1 MTLRLRRRSQ
11 KMKKKVLATVIAIS
25 LAASCVGCGKAAV
38 QPESST
44 SEQVEEGAEEGVEEG
59 IEEVT
64 LNVFMDLGANLSSGI
79 QSDPVAEYIREK
91 TGVILN
97 VEGSDPDKAAAM
109 VASGDLYDISIL
121 DNPAYIPPLIS
132 SKAVA
137 DLTDWMQYAPN
148 VTENFHGLI
157 KYSQDY
163 LGNKAEGLFS
173 LPMRAKPISS
183 PLAKDMGGNF
193 VRWNHYVEAGSPE
206 IKSIDDLLDLFETIQ
221 KNNPETESGQKAY
234 ALSQWMD
241 WGKGSFASA
250 ISKYTSRSEDTLFSS
265 YDIDAVEYQDLMN
278 DDNAYL
284 IYADFMFK
292 ANQRG
297 ILDPEAFVQRHEDYN
312 AKLQDGRVLTTM
324 YQWEIN
330 NKNNEFKSV
339 NEAGFV
345 DIPFADTEE
354 FKAKINREAAF
365 GYPQRLLVVSSKCD
379 DTKMRAIMRLIDFL
393 YSEEGTRVMANG
405 PKGVTWNDD
414 GNGGAAFTD
423 ETLAAIKEDPSYL
436 VSQGAT
442 YYQGIMGVDYDTFDA
457 TGETYID
464 LTLNND
470 YIVSSLSDYE
480 KEYCEFYGVDVP
492 LDVMTKRENQSTE
505 NLAISM
511 LMPTEIPTEIARGTT
526 KIEDYMSQQLPS
538 LILSA
543 NQEEYDAKL
552 AAMREELKSMDYE
565 TISTFYKEAFENAVA
580 SYNELTK

>member
-1 MTLRLRRRSQ
+1 
-11 KMKKKVLATVIAIS
+11 MKKKVVAVAIAMS
-25 LAASCVGCGKAAV
+25 LVAGCGTTTV

-44 SEQVEEGAEEGVEEG
+44 NEQVEEGIEERINVADDL
-59 IEEVT
+59 EEVT

-79 QSDPVAEYIREK
+79 QSDPVAEYIKEK

-97 VEGSDPDKAAAM
+97 IEGFDPDKEAAM

-121 DNPAYIPPLIS
+121 DKPAYIPPLIS

-137 DLTDWMQYAPN
+137 DLTDWLQYAPN
-148 VTENFHGLI
+148 VTENFSGLI

-163 LGNKAEGLFS
+163 LGNQAEGLYS

-183 PLAKDMGGNF
+183 PLAKDMDGNF

-221 KNNPETESGQKAY
+221 KNNPETESGQKTY
-234 ALSQWMD
+234 ALSQWTD
-241 WGKGSFASA
+241 WGRGSFASMLN
-250 ISKYTSRSEDTLFSS
+250 KYTGKQGITLFSS
-265 YDIDAVEYQDLMN
+265 YDTDTMEYHDLMN
-278 DDNAYL
+278 DDNLYL
-284 IYADFMFK
+284 SYANYMFK

-330 NKNNEFKSV
+330 NKNNELESV
-339 NEAGFV
+339 GEAGFV
-345 DIPFADTEE
+345 DIPFADVEE
-354 FKAKINREAAF
+354 FKAKISREAAF

-405 PKGVTWNDD
+405 PKGVTWDDD
-414 GNGGAAFTD
+414 GNGGAAFTE
-423 ETLAAIKEDPSYL
+423 ETLTAIKEDPKYL

-442 YYQGIMGVDYDTFDA
+442 YYQGIMGVDYDAFDT

-464 LTLNND
+464 LTLNDD
-470 YIVSSLSDYE
+470 YITSSLSDYN

-492 LDVMTKRENQSTE
+492 LEVVTKRENQSIE
-505 NLAISM
+505 NLAIEM
-511 LMPTEIPTEIARGTT
+511 LMPTELPTDISRGTT
-526 KIEDYMSQQLPS
+526 KIEDYMEQQLPS

-552 AAMREELKSMDYE
+552 AAMREELKGMDYD
-565 TISTFYKEAFENAVA
+565 TLNTFYKEAFESAVA